1 MMYRAA
7 VLIPFHRRETDADC
21 APGDVIEVGAE
32 ELARIRAVNV
42 NMVQVIGEVEEQAE
56 KSEEVEAEPAVE
68 EQAEKPKPKK
78 KSKKQ

>member
-7 VLIPFHRRETDADC
+7 VLIPFHRRETDKDQE
-21 APGDVIEVGAE
+21 PGDEILLTGE

-42 NMVQVIGEVEEQAE
+42 NMVLVLGEVEEQAE
-56 KSEEVEAEPAVE
+56 AVEAEPAVE

-78 KSKKQ
+78 KTKKQ